1 MNFTNKLLIIVSL
14 LLISREARLWY
25 ESIKEFEDSSND
37 IPESCQYIY
46 C

>member
-25 ESIKEFEDSSND
+25 ESLTYVDDTDDD
-37 IPESCQYIY
+37 IPESCQHIY